1 MQMSNHCSQIM
12 MLRSKLKTKLDPM
25 RYEHYSAYLLP
36 V

>member
-25 RYEHYSAYLLP
+25 RMSIHLVYPLP